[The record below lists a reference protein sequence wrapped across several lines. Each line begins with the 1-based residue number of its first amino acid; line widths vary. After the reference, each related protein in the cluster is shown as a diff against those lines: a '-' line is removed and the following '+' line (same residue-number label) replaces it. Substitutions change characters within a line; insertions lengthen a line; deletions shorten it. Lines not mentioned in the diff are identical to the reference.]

1 MSRSTKHHR
10 GFTLIE
16 LMIVVAI
23 IGILASIAMP
33 QLGRAQLR
41 AKTAERGT
49 IMDAIGRGVND
60 TLTAMQK
67 LPTSPALTWVGSD
80 NPAGTPTTSKRPV
93 SYGAAAP
100 GWEYMPVVIQG
111 SAYYTYSFIV
121 TDIGGGD
128 LRLTVTAVGDLDGD
142 GAPYSTKIINWKS
155 KGFAFYRDYADL
167 AWPAEIPPAG
177 MEDDASPQ
185 HTF

>member
-1 MSRSTKHHR
+1 MKTIAKCPR

-33 QLGRAQLR
+33 QLSRAQLR

-60 TLTAMQK
+60 TLTATQR

-80 NPAGTPTTSKRPV
+80 NPAGVPGTSKRLV
-93 SYGAAAP
+93 AYGAAAP

-111 SAYYTYSFIV
+111 SAYYTYSFLV

-128 LRLTVTAVGDLDGD
+128 LRMTVTALGDLDGD
-142 GAPYSTKIINWKS
+142 TFQSSKMVNWKS
-155 KGFAFYRDYADL
+155 KGYAFYKDYADL

-177 MEDDASPQ
+177 EEDDASPQ